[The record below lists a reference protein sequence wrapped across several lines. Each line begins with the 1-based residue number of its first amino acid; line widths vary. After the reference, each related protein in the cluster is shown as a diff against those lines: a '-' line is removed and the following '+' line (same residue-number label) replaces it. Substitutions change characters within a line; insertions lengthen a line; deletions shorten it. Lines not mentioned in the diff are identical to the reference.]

1 MNRGPLS
8 KLTSMIPG
16 MSGMMS
22 GNEDDIAKKQKRMVF
37 IFDSMTAEELDS
49 DGSLFLTP
57 SPHSPIASTSQ
68 IAPPSPA
75 STKANKGKVDISKNG
90 KEKATPPVDPPLA
103 EGIPREPNARVLRV
117 ARGSGTSVQE
127 VEEVLGQHQ
136 MFKGM
141 VKKAGGKSGW
151 MAKMAQG
158 ARAGGAGGGMP
169 GMPGMGM
176 PGMGGVGMPDL
187 ANMTPESMAVSLPL
201 PSLYIETAR
210 FEIAST
216 DDF

>member
-1 MNRGPLS
+1 
-8 KLTSMIPG
+8 
-16 MSGMMS
+16 MMS
-22 GNEDDIAKKQKRMVF
+22 GNEDDMAKKQKRMVF

-68 IAPPSPA
+68 IAPPSPSPA
-75 STKANKGKVDISKNG
+75 TRAKAKLDVTKNG
-90 KEKATPPVDPPLA
+90 KEKATPVVDPPLA
-103 EGIPREPNARVLRV
+103 EGIPREPNARILRV

-127 VEEVLGQHQ
+127 VEEVLAQHQ

-151 MAKMAQG
+151 MSKMAQN
-158 ARAGGAGGGMP
+158 ARAGGGAP

-176 PGMGGVGMPDL
+176 PGMGGMGMPDM
-187 ANMTPESMAVSLPL
+187 ANMTPEQMAVRL
-201 PSLYIETAR
+201 PSPRLSFA
-210 FEIAST
+210 
-216 DDF
+216 